1 MTVVTYYGP
10 LTPAPDRFRA
20 GTAPLSEIL
29 EYHSIYSLPGEDQT
43 LEAALYYD
51 DWYLYQIPQ
60 GTWGLYKMREREHDG
75 GDSDTPGMTV
85 SFVPFDVDLL
95 KTAIR
100 KTTPENL
107 KRLAREIHRV
117 TAAPGQRHS
126 DEIRDYFLKP
136 EADGPYLMGCLYINK
151 LADLAPEGVLPL
163 PEKLSPRLRRFLE
176 QDPGFRGD
184 RLIVKEASPEAILAC
199 HSGNVSLHSL
209 AAEIRFHA
217 AFLKS
222 RLPGVYASALRA
234 DMGVLKREFPPVMP
248 YYNENSRWVT
258 EQAQAHPRLD
268 IRISFYLPR
277 R

>member
-10 LTPAPDRFRA
+10 LTPALDRFQA
-20 GTAPLSEIL
+20 GTASLYEIL
-29 EYHSIYSLPGEDQT
+29 EYHSVFSLPGEDQT

-51 DWYLYQIPQ
+51 DWYLYRVPR
-60 GTWGLYKMREREHDG
+60 GTWGLYKMREREYDG

-95 KTAIR
+95 KEAIR
-100 KTTPENL
+100 TSTPGNL

-126 DEIRDYFLKP
+126 EELRDYFLKP
-136 EADGPYLMGCLYINK
+136 EAEGPYLMGCLYIRK

-176 QDPGFRGD
+176 KDPGFRGD
-184 RLIVKEASPEAILAC
+184 HLIAKEATPEAILAC
-199 HSGNVSLHSL
+199 HSGNTSLHSL

-217 AFLKS
+217 AFLKP
-222 RLPGVYASALRA
+222 RLPGVYASAIRA
-234 DMGVLKREFPPVMP
+234 DMLVLKREFLPLMP
-248 YYNENSRWVT
+248 YYKPDSRWIKDQ
-258 EQAQAHPRLD
+258 EKAIADPRK
-268 IRISFYLPR
+268 YL
-277 R
+277 